1 MKKRRLLLAEGNEEF
16 ALALES
22 ALKERY
28 HVRICSQAW
37 AVKRIACAFLPD
49 VLVLDVLMPGMDGC
63 GLLSSLA
70 DAGLNPRVL
79 VTTRVMDENLLEP
92 LLGYG
97 VGYMVMKP
105 CNIAKVA
112 EHIEGLSLRLHTNP
126 PVEADYRSR
135 ISDLLQQLRI
145 PVKAQGYFYLV
156 ETIARAVEKPD
167 QAFCKEL
174 YPDVARLRNV
184 QWTSVERCI
193 RSAIQSAW
201 ISRDERV
208 WQTYFPS
215 KAHPAQKRPT
225 NAEFICRMAQ
235 CICETEYSGGAY
247 SKR

>member
-1 MKKRRLLLAEGNEEF
+1 MEKRRLLLAEENEEF

-28 HVRICSQAW
+28 YVRICSQAW
-37 AVKRIACAFLPD
+37 AVKAVACAYLPD
-49 VLVLDVLMPGMDGC
+49 VLVLDILMPGMDGC

-70 DAGLNPRVL
+70 AAGLYPKVL
-79 VTTRVMDENLLEP
+79 VTTRVMDEALLEP
-92 LLGYG
+92 LLDYG
-97 VGYMVMKP
+97 VGCMIMKP
-105 CNIAKVA
+105 CNIPRVVG
-112 EHIEGLSLRLHTNP
+112 HIERMSLRLRSQP
-126 PVEADYRSR
+126 PAAADHRSR

-156 ETIARAVEKPD
+156 ETIARAAEKPD

-201 ISRDERV
+201 LSRDERV
-208 WQTYFPS
+208 WQSYFPS
-215 KAHPAQKRPT
+215 RDQPEQKRPT

-235 CICETEYSGGAY
+235 CVSEMEYSGGAY
-247 SKR
+247 SER